1 MKMSLRLWLTA
12 LLPFIFSSY
21 ATAGDHGLEAIKAE
35 IESIKQVYESRIAEL
50 EAKVKS
56 MEASAGEKSVVAA
69 QSQNIPKKA
78 KQVKRFNPAVS
89 VVLNGKAS
97 SFSSPES
104 EFAGFSVSHEGERG
118 REGLG
123 LGESEF
129 NVAANVDNKFYGS
142 LTAAIVR
149 EEGEDKIELEEAYL
163 QTLPDLGIAD
173 GLSIKAGKAFWTLG
187 YMNEHHAHTDDF
199 ADRPLPYRAF
209 LNKAYND
216 DGIEVSYVLP
226 TDFYTE
232 IGGGVF
238 RGDDF
243 PFGESDGEGIGAFSA
258 FARFGSDI
266 GDNQS
271 WRLGGYALIGEA
283 KGGRAGN
290 EETVTFIG
298 DSDLYAVDFR
308 YTFAPTGN
316 AREREWIVQGES
328 FWRSEDG
335 TYEDT
340 EAGTG
345 AVAHDDTSVG
355 WYAQTVY
362 KFHPAWRAG
371 FRYSELESPDILA
384 GLNGSALDGRDH
396 DPRSFGAMI
405 DYTNSEFSRIRFQWN
420 NNKLNNQTTDNQFMI
435 QYIMSVGAHGAHKY

>member
-1 MKMSLRLWLTA
+1 MKMSFRLWLTA

-21 ATAGDHGLEAIKAE
+21 ATAGDHDLKAIKAE

-56 MEASAGEKSVVAA
+56 MEDSAGEKSVVAA

-232 IGGGVF
+232 IGGHYLTFDSIKGSFSFIVF
-238 RGDDF
+238 
-243 PFGESDGEGIGAFSA
+243 
-258 FARFGSDI
+258 
-266 GDNQS
+266 
-271 WRLGGYALIGEA
+271 L
-283 KGGRAGN
+283 
-290 EETVTFIG
+290 
-298 DSDLYAVDFR
+298 
-308 YTFAPTGN
+308 TG
-316 AREREWIVQGES
+316 
-328 FWRSEDG
+328 F
-335 TYEDT
+335 
-340 EAGTG
+340 
-345 AVAHDDTSVG
+345 
-355 WYAQTVY
+355 
-362 KFHPAWRAG
+362 
-371 FRYSELESPDILA
+371 
-384 GLNGSALDGRDH
+384 
-396 DPRSFGAMI
+396 
-405 DYTNSEFSRIRFQWN
+405 
-420 NNKLNNQTTDNQFMI
+420 
-435 QYIMSVGAHGAHKY
+435 